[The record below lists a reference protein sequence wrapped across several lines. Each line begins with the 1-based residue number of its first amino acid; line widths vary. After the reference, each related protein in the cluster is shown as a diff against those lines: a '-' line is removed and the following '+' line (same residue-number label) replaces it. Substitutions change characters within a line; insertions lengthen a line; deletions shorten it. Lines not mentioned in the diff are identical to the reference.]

1 MIQMAD
7 ILVLSQD
14 DFLDRQVRSAF
25 FAAGERRWRLPFL
38 RRG

>member
-7 ILVLSQD
+7 ILVLSQG
-14 DFLDRQVRSAF
+14 DFLDRQVRSAICE
-25 FAAGERRWRLPFL
+25 AGGRRWRLPFL